1 MVKFPASLKRGQLLQ
16 IRFMRRLIRN
26 LWLPGLLAGGLV
38 LFPSCSVKKVAIN
51 KLGNALANGGT
62 TFSAD
67 DDPELVRSA
76 IPFSLK
82 LIESLLA
89 ESPKHEGL
97 LLAAASGFTQYSYA
111 FIQQEADE
119 LEEQNLTRSKEL
131 KDRARKL
138 YRRARDYGL
147 RGLEVR
153 HEGFSAALKENPK
166 QAVQQLTKKDVA
178 LMYWTAASWGSLIS
192 LSKDQPDVIS
202 QQPVIEALLDRA
214 VALDDSFE
222 AGALHSALIS
232 YELSR
237 QGAEGKPADRA
248 RKQFARAIELSGG
261 LQAGPYL
268 SLAEGVSLQEQNAK
282 EFKELLGKALAINP
296 DTKPEWRLANLV
308 MQRRARWL
316 LSRVDDLFVPEL
328 PPADKK
334 P

>member
-1 MVKFPASLKRGQLLQ
+1 
-16 IRFMRRLIRN
+16 MRRPLRN
-26 LWLPGLLAGGLV
+26 LWLPGLLAGAVV
-38 LFPSCSVKKVAIN
+38 LSNGCSVKKVAIN
-51 KLGNALANGGT
+51 KLGDALAGGGT
-62 TFSAD
+62 TFSSD

-111 FIQQEADE
+111 FVQQEADE
-119 LEEQNLTRSKEL
+119 LEEQNLTRSREL

-138 YRRARDYGL
+138 YHRARDYGV

-153 HEGFSAALKENPK
+153 HSGITTALKENPR
-166 QAVQQLTKKDVA
+166 QAVQLLTKKDVP
-178 LMYWTAASWGSLIS
+178 LIYWTAASWGSLIS

-214 VALDDSFE
+214 LALDESFE
-222 AGALHSALIS
+222 AGALHSAMIS

-237 QGAEGKPADRA
+237 QGGDGKPADRA
-248 RKQFARAIELSGG
+248 RQHFAQAVALSQGQ
-261 LQAGPYL
+261 QAGPYL

-282 EFKELLGKALAINP
+282 EFKELLEKALAVNV
-296 DTKPEWRLANLV
+296 DARPEWRLANLV

-316 LSRVDDLFVPEL
+316 LSRMDDLFVPEL

>member
-1 MVKFPASLKRGQLLQ
+1 
-16 IRFMRRLIRN
+16 MRRLTRN
-26 LWLPGLLAGGLV
+26 LCLSGLLTVALTVGNG
-38 LFPSCSVKKVAIN
+38 CSIKKMAIN
-51 KLGNALANGGT
+51 KLGNALASGGT
-62 TFSAD
+62 TFSSD

-76 IPFSLK
+76 VPFSLK

-97 LLAAASGFTQYSYA
+97 LLAAASGFTQYGYA

-119 LEEQNLTRSKEL
+119 IEEQNLTRSKEL
-131 KDRARKL
+131 KDRARKM
-138 YRRARDYGL
+138 YRRAQGYGI

-153 HEGFSAALKENPK
+153 HTGFAEALKADPK
-166 QAVQQLTKKDVA
+166 QAVQVLTKKDVP
-178 LMYWTAASWGSLIS
+178 LIYWTAASWGSLIS
-192 LSKDQPDVIS
+192 LSKDQPDIIS

-214 VALDDSFE
+214 VALDENFE
-222 AGALHSALIS
+222 SGALRSALIS
-232 YELSR
+232 YEMSR
-237 QGAEGKPADRA
+237 QGGEGKPSERA
-248 RKQFARAIELSGG
+248 RKQFARAVELSGG
-261 LQAGPYL
+261 MQAGPYL
-268 SLAEGVSLQEQNAK
+268 SLAEGVCLQEQNAK
-282 EFKELLGKALAINP
+282 EFKELLEKALAINV